1 MLKKTFV
8 RMSLSELV
16 FAFSMFLPVQKIS
29 FIRST
34 VSPDFLAFSIGHIV
48 EPVTHIS
55 VFLQIIDQDP
65 FSLCN
70 IVSDLSFVKGPSLE
84 NESAFALSISVR
96 KCTIIIG
103 AIRKIQLSDAM
114 RLLIFPL
121 TDINDVFI
129 IDEMRSF
136 WLASLFEERLVPD
149 FVRAQSFGSFF
160 NVAGE
165 LWLFLVRS
173 VLL

>member
-1 MLKKTFV
+1 
-8 RMSLSELV
+8 MSLSELV
-16 FAFSMFLPVQKIS
+16 FAFSMFLPIQKIS
-29 FIRST
+29 FVRST
-34 VSPDFLAFSIGHIV
+34 ISPDFLAFSIGHIV
-48 EPVTHIS
+48 EPVPHIS
-55 VFLQIIDQDP
+55 VFLQIIDQNP

-70 IVSDLSFVKGPSLE
+70 IVPDLSFVKGPSLE
-84 NESAFALSISVR
+84 NESAFALSISVC
-96 KCTIIIG
+96 KCTIIAG
-103 AIRKIQLSDAM
+103 AIRKIQFSDAM
-114 RLLIFPL
+114 RFLVFPL

-136 WLASLFEERLVPD
+136 GLASLFEERLVPD
-149 FVRAQSFGSFF
+149 FVLAQSFCSFF